1 MNQDHQQHR
10 ATPDQWHNL
19 YQHLKLNRVPD
30 HISITLELASRIE
43 ALELAL
49 RIQSGNLAP
58 SEQAELGVVPVSS
71 LRAAID
77 RAATEA
83 LTSAMGKLRTT
94 DEAQST
100 GLLETL
106 VDAITNS
113 AAAHGTA
120 DELAREVI
128 RAFAAWLRTGR
139 MLNAAELLELNAAEL
154 LEQEAERR
162 RTARGGGRPM
172 TSPLSSSAQAV
183 LDAYQ
188 QRALNSREWQDG
200 KGPQLKL
207 AAALYAAAHRLTND
221 RRQLAAIADELEG
234 VDSRPPDS
242 PYLFDTSTKEQ
253 KPPPRLT

>member
-1 MNQDHQQHR
+1 MNQSQQHR

-83 LTSAMGKLRTT
+83 LTSAMDKLRTT

-139 MLNAAELLELNAAEL
+139 MLNAAELLER
-154 LEQEAERR
+154 EADRR
-162 RTARGGGRPM
+162 P
-172 TSPLSSSAQAV
+172 SPLSSSAQAV

-242 PYLFDTSTKEQ
+242 PYLFDTSTKE
-253 KPPPRLT
+253 

>member
-19 YQHLKLNRVPD
+19 YQYLKLNSRIPD

-71 LRAAID
+71 LRAVID
-77 RAATEA
+77 RAAAEV

-139 MLNAAELLELNAAEL
+139 MLNAAELLE
-154 LEQEAERR
+154 QEAERR
-162 RTARGGGRPM
+162 RAARAGGRPT

-253 KPPPRLT
+253 KPPPRLA